1 MSQSEDMKS
10 HSFHRNF
17 KLFSAGRMVSLIGS
31 GIQALALSLY
41 ILDLTGSGSKM
52 GTFLI
57 FSLLPRV
64 LFSPLAGII
73 GDRMN
78 RKSIMVAMD
87 LLRGIVILVMA
98 LISGFYQLNI
108 LHIYLFQ
115 FVISILDTFFDP
127 VTSSMLPEIVR
138 ESELTKANSVLG
150 AINSISYI
158 IGPILGGVLYP
169 LGIETVFIINGASFF
184 LSGISEIFI
193 VYVQSTQRVKMTL
206 QQVWTDFS
214 GGIRYFAHQK
224 SMTSVMFFAMIT
236 NFLAVPIIM
245 VVVPFF
251 AREVVGFTST
261 QYGFM
266 ETAWVIGMLIGNL
279 LIATVF
285 SKKKIQFLF
294 QVGIWGQ
301 MGFLFLFSLTT
312 FPFSV
317 SYFGG
322 ASWCYLAV
330 VSLCFVIIGL
340 FNAYVNTPLSVY
352 FQKAVPSEMRTRVFS
367 VISILSQLIVPLGI
381 AIYGF
386 LTDIYPSYIII
397 TVSWFITFIVV
408 LLFFIRKTFHSFED
422 VASTECT

>member
-10 HSFHRNF
+10 HSFNRNF

-87 LLRGIVILVMA
+87 LLRGIVILFMA

-214 GGIRYFAHQK
+214 GGIRYFVHQK

-251 AREVVGFTST
+251 AREVV
-261 QYGFM
+261 
-266 ETAWVIGMLIGNL
+266 
-279 LIATVF
+279 
-285 SKKKIQFLF
+285 
-294 QVGIWGQ
+294 
-301 MGFLFLFSLTT
+301 
-312 FPFSV
+312 
-317 SYFGG
+317 
-322 ASWCYLAV
+322 
-330 VSLCFVIIGL
+330 
-340 FNAYVNTPLSVY
+340 
-352 FQKAVPSEMRTRVFS
+352 
-367 VISILSQLIVPLGI
+367 
-381 AIYGF
+381 
-386 LTDIYPSYIII
+386 
-397 TVSWFITFIVV
+397 
-408 LLFFIRKTFHSFED
+408 
-422 VASTECT
+422 

>member
-1 MSQSEDMKS
+1 MYSR
-10 HSFHRNF
+10 SFNRNF

-87 LLRGIVILVMA
+87 ILRGIVILIMA
-98 LISGFYQLNI
+98 LISGLYQLQI

-115 FVISILDTFFDP
+115 FVVSILDTFFDP
-127 VTSSMLPEIVR
+127 VTTSMLPEIVQ

-169 LGIETVFIINGASFF
+169 LGIEVVFIINGTSFF
-184 LSGISEIFI
+184 LSGVSEVFI
-193 VYVQSTQRVKMTL
+193 VYTQSTQRVKMTL
-206 QQVWTDFS
+206 QQVWTDFA
-214 GGIRYFAHQK
+214 GGIRYFTRQK

-279 LIATVF
+279 LIATIF

-294 QVGIWGQ
+294 QLGIWGQ
-301 MGFLFLFSLTT
+301 MGFLFLFSLIT

-317 SYFGG
+317 QYFGG
-322 ASWCYLAV
+322 ASWSYLVV

-367 VISILSQLIVPLGI
+367 VMSILSQLIVPLGI

-386 LTDIYPSYIII
+386 LTDLYPSHLIII
-397 TVSWFITFIVV
+397 VSWFITFIVV
-408 LLFFIRKTFHSFED
+408 LLFFLRKTFYSFED
-422 VASTECT
+422 VASVECT